1 MELDHLPALADQLLA
16 AAREAASGRAA
27 QSIRSGRDVQ
37 LRQTV
42 MALTRGHGLDDHV
55 APGEATLQVLVGRV
69 ALRWSREEQAIELA
83 AGDWIDLP
91 DARHALD
98 AETDA
103 VVLLTVSVRQR

>member
-1 MELDHLPALADQLLA
+1 MELDNLPTLAQELLA
-16 AAREAASGRAA
+16 TAREASSGRAA
-27 QSIRSGRDVQ
+27 KSIRSGRDVS

-42 MALTRGHGLDDHV
+42 MALRHGHGLDDHV
-55 APGEATLQVLVGRV
+55 APGEATLQVLEGRV
-69 ALRWSREEQAIELA
+69 RLRWEEQAVELG

-103 VVLLTVSVRQR
+103 VILLTVSVRQR

>member
-1 MELDHLPALADQLLA
+1 MELDNLPSLA
-16 AAREAASGRAA
+16 ADLLTSARAASSGRAA
-27 QSIRSGRDVQ
+27 KSIRSGRGVQ

-42 MALTRGHGLDDHV
+42 MALVHGHGLDDHV
-55 APGEATLQVLVGRV
+55 APGEATLQVLEGRV
-69 ALRWSREEQAIELA
+69 RLRWEEQAVDMG

-103 VVLLTVSVRQR
+103 VILLTVSVR